1 MKIKSSIERKKDR
14 FVKRWQ
20 AADFA
25 GGTERFQIKLFM
37 RDLFIFVVLP
47 LGTVVLYKLA
57 ESVARPAL
65 TGSDSQNAVAFIK
78 ADPSKSQIIRF
89 ASSRSHVAG
98 GGSVGKRSPGTLV
111 RLRLMNRVESFDG
124 ASAHAQI
131 IDSSLGSR
139 FVGGTAIGDV
149 VSDPSTNRV
158 ALNFRFIRDPKN
170 ASSAFPVAARAMSL
184 DGTAGLAAK
193 KKEGF
198 FARAA
203 LRSGSSG
210 GAKAESESSNQDFRT
225 LVAKTIAAGMMQ
237 EFQEEAGVANKR
249 AQVLSL
255 EPGTE
260 FFAELTDF
268 FPASN

>member
-1 MKIKSSIERKKDR
+1 MKIKSGIERKKDR

-25 GGTERFQIKLFM
+25 GGKERFQIKLFM
-37 RDLFIFVVLP
+37 RDLLVFVVLP

-57 ESVARPAL
+57 ESIARPAL
-65 TGSDSQNAVAFIK
+65 AGSGSQEAVALLK
-78 ADPSKSQIIRF
+78 SDPSKSQIIRF
-89 ASSRSHVAG
+89 
-98 GGSVGKRSPGTLV
+98 GGSQTRSYGVSGVGKRSPGTLV

-170 ASSAFPVAARAMSL
+170 AAAAFPVAARAMSL

-210 GAKAESESSNQDFRT
+210 EAKAESDSSNQTGR
-225 LVAKTIAAGMMQ
+225 Q
-237 EFQEEAGVANKR
+237 ELKMAR
-249 AQVLSL
+249 ALQI
-255 EPGTE
+255 GTNRSVE
-260 FFAELTDF
+260 TKVRRVS
-268 FPASN
+268 P